1 MHTSAPAAVFEAEES
16 AKIPAWFQRALDV
29 PSEARDV
36 MVDGCAIHYVT
47 WGELG
52 KPGIVLLHGSNAHL
66 EWWRMVAPFLA
77 DHFRVAAM
85 DFSGAGDS
93 GWRTAYSGAQFARE
107 VMAVA
112 RAAQLGDKPYVV
124 GHSFGG
130 FVTLDTGYLF
140 GHELGGIITLDFTI
154 SSPAQVAEFAEFRRQ
169 RRAEPVR
176 PTRIY
181 PDRAAALARFRL
193 MPEQTCQYPGIV
205 AYVGAKGIRAVEDG
219 WTWKFDPGMFKNLSM
234 EEPDEPDRKTKLLNL
249 ACPVAMIMA
258 EQSLDYSQ
266 DSLAY
271 TRQLTD
277 GVIPMLTIP
286 NTQHHLMFDEPL
298 AVTTAIKSLLLAW
311 HLT

>member
-1 MHTSAPAAVFEAEES
+1 MISSASFDEHASAAPL
-16 AKIPAWFQRALDV
+16 PAWFQRALAA
-29 PSEARDV
+29 PSEAGDV
-36 MVDGCAIHYVT
+36 IVDGCSIHYVT
-47 WGELG
+47 WGEIG
-52 KPGIVLLHGSNAHL
+52 KPGIVLLHGSHAHL

-93 GWRTAYSGAQFARE
+93 GWRDSYSGAQFARE
-107 VMAVA
+107 VMGVA
-112 RAAQLGDKPYVV
+112 QAAALGDKPFVV

-140 GHELGGIITLDFTI
+140 GQALGGIITLDFTI
-154 SSPAQVAEFAEFRRQ
+154 SSPAQAAEYAKFRAQ
-169 RRAEPVR
+169 RRSEPVK
-176 PTRIY
+176 PTRVY
-181 PDRAAALARFRL
+181 EDQAAALARFRL
-193 MPEQTCQYPGIV
+193 MPEQTCQYPAIV
-205 AYVGAKGIRAVEDG
+205 SYVGAKGIRPVEGG
-219 WTWKFDPGMFKNLSM
+219 WTWKFDPGMFKNLTM
-234 EEPDEPDRKTKLLNL
+234 EAPGEPSREVKLLNL
-249 ACPVAMIMA
+249 ACPVAFIMA

-286 NTQHHLMFDEPL
+286 NTSHHLMFDEPL

-311 HLT
+311 RLRC

>member
-1 MHTSAPAAVFEAEES
+1 MNPPASEHPAVAPL
-16 AKIPAWFQRALDV
+16 PTWYQRALDV
-29 PSEARDV
+29 PSEAGDV
-36 MVDGCAIHYVT
+36 IVDGCAIHYVT
-47 WGELG
+47 WGEVG

-93 GWRTAYSGAQFARE
+93 GWRDAYSGAQFARE
-107 VMAVA
+107 VMGVA
-112 RAAQLGDKPYVV
+112 RAAELGAKPYVV

-130 FVTLDTGYLF
+130 SVTLETGYLF
-140 GHELGGIITLDFTI
+140 GAQLGGIITLDFTI
-154 SSPAQVAEFAEFRRQ
+154 ASPAQADEFAEFRRQ

-176 PTRIY
+176 PTRVY
-181 PDRAAALARFRL
+181 ADRAAALARFRL

-205 AYVGAKGIRAVEDG
+205 AHVGQNGIRAVEGG
-219 WTWKFDPGMFKNLSM
+219 WTWKFDPGMFKHLTM
-234 EEPDEPDRKTKLLNL
+234 EAPGDPDRKTKLLEM
-249 ACPVAMIMA
+249 ACPVALIMA

-266 DSLAY
+266 SSLAY
-271 TRQLTD
+271 TRELTD

-286 NTQHHLMFDEPL
+286 NTSHHLMFDEPL

-311 HLT
+311 QLS